1 MSDLDPRP
9 ATGFTEAA
17 NSAAVVDFDDEVDF
31 AAAQRGLIAQ
41 LPGGRAEQAGNA
53 VWDVASH
60 DFLRTD
66 DPPPPSVH
74 PGLWRQGRLN
84 SNHGLFEVADGVWQ
98 ARGYD
103 ISNITFMA
111 ADDGWL
117 IIDPLTTEAT
127 AAACLALAND
137 TLGTRPVSAVIYTH
151 SHVDHFGGVLGV
163 TSEEAVTAGDVRII
177 APDGFLEE
185 AVKENGHAGPIMSRR
200 ALFQFGPLLAP
211 GPAGRSTPGL
221 ARRCR
226 SGPTTCWHPPRRS
239 PPPARS

>member
-41 LPGGRAEQAGNA
+41 LPGGRVEQAGNA

-163 TSEEAVTAGDVRII
+163 TSEEA
-177 APDGFLEE
+177 
-185 AVKENGHAGPIMSRR
+185 
-200 ALFQFGPLLAP
+200 
-211 GPAGRSTPGL
+211 
-221 ARRCR
+221 
-226 SGPTTCWHPPRRS
+226 
-239 PPPARS
+239 